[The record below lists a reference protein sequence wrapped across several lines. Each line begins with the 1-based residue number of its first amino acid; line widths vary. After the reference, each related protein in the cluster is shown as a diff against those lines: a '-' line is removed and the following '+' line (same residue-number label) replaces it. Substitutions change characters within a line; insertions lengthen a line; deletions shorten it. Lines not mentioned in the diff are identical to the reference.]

1 MIDWIKTVKGIAA
14 IMAAIFATMSL
25 GGTSAC
31 LPRVLARAG
40 TGSPPDRGCSSQSTG
55 TTRLLVVDQTLLAN
69 PLGMLWPEMDVTFV
83 S

>member
-1 MIDWIKTVKGIAA
+1 MIDWIKTFKGIAA

-40 TGSPPDRGCSSQSTG
+40 TGSPPDRGARAVQPRHPAPEPKLG
-55 TTRLLVVDQTLLAN
+55 GAPN
-69 PLGMLWPEMDVTFV
+69 PPGMLWPEIGAAFV